1 MPEPLRPADFFDV
14 KGLVERL
21 VAPWIPAE
29 ELVWKPAA
37 IQAFTPRASAIAHTR
52 AGEVLA
58 VVGLVS
64 ESERERHGLDAS
76 VFAAEILV
84 DALPVEG
91 RPFVFEPF
99 SSLPAITADLSFLQ
113 PRDLPWTRV
122 EECVRGLGLADLESL
137 RCVDRYEGAEF
148 RPGS

>member
-1 MPEPLRPADFFDV
+1 MPPPLRPADFFDV

-29 ELVWKPAA
+29 EIVWKPAE

-58 VVGLVS
+58 VAGLLS

-84 DALPVEG
+84 DALPWKAG
-91 RPFVFEPF
+91 PSS
-99 SSLPAITADLSFLQ
+99 SSLLAAGDHRGSSSFPASGS
-113 PRDLPWTRV
+113 
-122 EECVRGLGLADLESL
+122 VRG
-137 RCVDRYEGAEF
+137 
-148 RPGS
+148 